1 MHASPIDLQ
10 CNNSKLVQVL
20 LGRINHIS
28 MNKNSL
34 PPPPTPKNNKI
45 DRTHI

>member
-28 MNKNSL
+28 MKIISL
-34 PPPPTPKNNKI
+34 PPTPKKQQE
-45 DRTHI
+45 